1 MVKSGRGGVP
11 APRMVTGGDVIVV
24 RPRARR
30 EESAAPQTRAPAAVR
45 AMAPAVGPGGTIR
58 TDATRAGGTAAAP
71 YTSAPPVPEYEFGTW
86 RRLGGEEG

>member
-30 EESAAPQTRAPAAVR
+30 EESAAPQTR
-45 AMAPAVGPGGTIR
+45 APAVGPGGTIR